1 MDLDLANAEQKQIH
15 SLLCGLIAPRPI
27 AWITSMNAAGE
38 LDAAPFSAFNY
49 VGMDPPIVAV
59 GIANRPGTDAIAKQT
74 AENIRSTG
82 EFVINVVNEAVAE
95 AMNFTAI
102 DFPPEIKALKI
113 GGLKTE
119 SSLLVRVPR
128 IAAAPASL
136 ECREVMTLE
145 IGRNRIVLGQVLAI
159 HVKDEFIDPTGHY
172 ISAEEL
178 HAIGRMNGLG
188 AYVKTRDAFLQIPR
202 MTYADWQQQ
211 TPTKQGSGTCP
222 PNHLINHGQE

>member
-1 MDLDLANAEQKQIH
+1 MELNLGNAERKQIY

-27 AWITSMNAAGE
+27 AWITSLNSAGQ

-59 GIANRPGTDAIAKQT
+59 GIANKPGPDPVAKQT
-74 AENIRSTG
+74 AQNIRSTG
-82 EFVINVVNEAVAE
+82 EFVVNVVNEAVAE
-95 AMNFTAI
+95 TMNFTAI
-102 DFPPEIKALKI
+102 DFPPEIKLLKI
-113 GGLKTE
+113 AALKTE
-119 SSLLVRVPR
+119 PSLIVKVPR
-128 IAAAPASL
+128 LAAAPASL

-145 IGRNRIVLGQVLAI
+145 IGRNRIVLGQVVGI

-172 ISAEEL
+172 IRAEQL

-202 MTYADWQQQ
+202 VTYADWQLEAQK
-211 TPTKQGSGTCP
+211 TKASEGAP
-222 PNHLINHGQE
+222 

>member
-1 MDLDLANAEQKQIH
+1 MELNLANAERKQIY

-27 AWITSMNAAGE
+27 AWITSLNAAGQ

-59 GIANRPGTDAIAKQT
+59 GIANKPGPGMMAKQT
-74 AENIRSTG
+74 AQNIRSTG
-82 EFVINVVNEAVAE
+82 EFVVNVVNEAVAE
-95 AMNFTAI
+95 TMNFTAI
-102 DFPPEIKALKI
+102 DFPPEIKLLKI
-113 GGLKTE
+113 AALKTE
-119 SSLLVRVPR
+119 PSLIVKVPR
-128 IAAAPASL
+128 LAAAPASL

-145 IGRNRIVLGQVLAI
+145 IGRNRIVLGQVVGI

-172 ISAEEL
+172 IRAEQL

-202 MTYADWQQQ
+202 VTYADWQLEAQK
-211 TPTKQGSGTCP
+211 TKASEGAP
-222 PNHLINHGQE
+222 

>member
-1 MDLDLANAEQKQIH
+1 MELNLAHAERKQIY

-27 AWITSMNAAGE
+27 AWITSLNAAGQ

-59 GIANRPGTDAIAKQT
+59 GIANKPGPDPVAKQT
-74 AENIRSTG
+74 AQNIRSTG
-82 EFVINVVNEAVAE
+82 EFVVNVVNEAVAE
-95 AMNFTAI
+95 TMNFTAI
-102 DFPPEIKALKI
+102 DFPPEIKLLKI
-113 GGLKTE
+113 AALKTE
-119 SSLLVRVPR
+119 PSLIVKVPR
-128 IAAAPASL
+128 LAAAPASL

-145 IGRNRIVLGQVLAI
+145 IGRNRIVLGQVVGI

-172 ISAEEL
+172 IRAEQL

-202 MTYADWQQQ
+202 VTYADWQLEAQK
-211 TPTKQGSGTCP
+211 TKASEGAP
-222 PNHLINHGQE
+222 

>member
-1 MDLDLANAEQKQIH
+1 MELNLANAERKQIY

-27 AWITSMNAAGE
+27 AWITSLNAAGQ

-59 GIANRPGTDAIAKQT
+59 GIANKPGPDPVAKQT
-74 AENIRSTG
+74 AQNIRSTG
-82 EFVINVVNEAVAE
+82 EFVVNVVNEAVAE
-95 AMNFTAI
+95 TMNFTAI
-102 DFPPEIKALKI
+102 DFPPEIKVLKI
-113 GGLKTE
+113 AALKTE
-119 SSLLVRVPR
+119 PSLIVKVPR
-128 IAAAPASL
+128 LAAAPASL

-145 IGRNRIVLGQVLAI
+145 IGRNRIVLGQVVAI

-172 ISAEEL
+172 IRAEQL

-202 MTYADWQQQ
+202 VTYADWQLEAQK
-211 TPTKQGSGTCP
+211 TKTSEGAP
-222 PNHLINHGQE
+222 